1 MDLKCRFT
9 WQYFKNMSERPRNRL
24 VMLSKSGRFPNSFG
38 VFFAGKCPFCWHSI
52 FQGLFSVSD
61 RCIRYSVNLGNLPLA
76 KLKLFNLSSV
86 GRRTSLHYT
95 KYILQKFLPIL
106 RLSRGIIY
114 LIFLCRTHMK
124 VGLRFFLPPSY
135 TKMDGCEKKI
145 SSQKF
150 WSKIESGG
158 GRDNSFSQY
167 ALEMSCS
174 TKSQISRVPFF
185 RRLFCLV
192 RLILGILL

>member
-1 MDLKCRFT
+1 MAILLT
-9 WQYFKNMSERPRNRL
+9 Y
-24 VMLSKSGRFPNSFG
+24 
-38 VFFAGKCPFCWHSI
+38 SI

-124 VGLRFFLPPSY
+124 VGLRFFPP
-135 TKMDGCEKKI
+135 KMDGCEKNF
-145 SSQKF
+145 SSKVF
-150 WSKIESGG
+150 EARLRRRRSG
-158 GRDNSFSQY
+158 GRDNSLSQY

-174 TKSQISRVPFF
+174 TKSQISSAGRVPFF
-185 RRLFCLV
+185 GCF
-192 RLILGILL
+192 LGKIDFRHPSFNLLCQKCTTTKV

>member
-1 MDLKCRFT
+1 
-9 WQYFKNMSERPRNRL
+9 
-24 VMLSKSGRFPNSFG
+24 
-38 VFFAGKCPFCWHSI
+38 
-52 FQGLFSVSD
+52 
-61 RCIRYSVNLGNLPLA
+61 
-76 KLKLFNLSSV
+76 
-86 GRRTSLHYT
+86 
-95 KYILQKFLPIL
+95 
-106 RLSRGIIY
+106 
-114 LIFLCRTHMK
+114 
-124 VGLRFFLPPSY
+124 
-135 TKMDGCEKKI
+135 MDGCEKKI

-192 RLILGILL
+192 RLILGIPLLIYCAKSVLQPKCKGPSRALFCVWAFTNGELTVFDKPTKKSHLYAYLVWMIFGHLSATMILDFSIKGGQTVTYFFIWQKNSKVVI